1 MYIVLATS
9 VIILSRLLSHSNFL
23 LYRCLSLVFFTGS
36 ELLSAHF
43 SSLYLSLLACL
54 LASSQPC
61 RLLSTPCFLISL
73 SLLACSPLVFF
84 VGSSPLPILSLY
96 LCLPHMRTLL
106 VYACLQPLF
115 SSFPLS
121 SLILN
126 VFNFNNVNMQKFQ
139 NLRTGQSWF
148 KLDLVTLQLD

>member
-1 MYIVLATS
+1 
-9 VIILSRLLSHSNFL
+9 
-23 LYRCLSLVFFTGS
+23 
-36 ELLSAHF
+36 
-43 SSLYLSLLACL
+43 
-54 LASSQPC
+54 
-61 RLLSTPCFLISL
+61 
-73 SLLACSPLVFF
+73 
-84 VGSSPLPILSLY
+84 
-96 LCLPHMRTLL
+96 MRTSL
-106 VYACLQPLF
+106 VYACLQSLF